1 MSNNDH
7 NIPWTRS
14 FAKYLLL
21 FRPELSITL
30 PGNIIS
36 SPKVL
41 FLSDQEYKEH
51 FIPKGKGLEI
61 KCAHIK
67 YTQTYIF
74 SQARCIVHV
83 QTKIKMYI
91 YNQENL

>member
-1 MSNNDH
+1 MV
-7 NIPWTRS
+7 
-14 FAKYLLL
+14 L
-21 FRPELSITL
+21 FHPELSITL

-61 KCAHIK
+61 KCTHMREGEV
-67 YTQTYIF
+67 TYL
-74 SQARCIVHV
+74 
-83 QTKIKMYI
+83 YI
-91 YNQENL
+91 SGKVTIPKQSEFNVNSYNKDTVNFVNANVLI